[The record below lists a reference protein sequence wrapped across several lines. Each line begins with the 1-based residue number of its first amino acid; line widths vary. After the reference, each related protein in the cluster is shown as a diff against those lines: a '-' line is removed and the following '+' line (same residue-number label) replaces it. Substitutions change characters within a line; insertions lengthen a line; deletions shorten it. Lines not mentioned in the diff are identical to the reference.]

1 MAYQPVSSPEP
12 SREDVDQL
20 PGTVL
25 LEFGAGW
32 CPHCQAVQPLL
43 QELLDAKSQVQH
55 LKIEDGKGKPLGR
68 SFRVTL
74 WPTLIFLQ
82 QGRTVARLVRPS
94 EAELREAFATSTSER
109 AS

>member
-1 MAYQPVSSPEP
+1 MAYQPVSGPEP
-12 SREDVDQL
+12 SREHVDRL

-25 LEFGAGW
+25 LEFGADW

-43 QELLDAKSQVQH
+43 QELLDAHPQIQH

-82 QGRTVARLVRPS
+82 QGREVARFVRPS
-94 EAELREAFATSTSER
+94 ELETREAMARVTK
-109 AS
+109 